1 VSLAFKE
8 DRVPINVLVADDSE
22 MMRKA
27 MRKTLDEEPRI
38 RIVGEAS
45 SFAST
50 MQMIADLKPDVLLLD
65 LHLADKRD
73 FAPGFVKSQL
83 VSVDC
88 TVAVSFSNDEEAQ
101 GLAESY
107 GAEILLDKMKLY
119 SQLVPAILQC
129 RDTAA

>member
-1 VSLAFKE
+1 
-8 DRVPINVLVADDSE
+8 VPIDVLVADDSD

-27 MRKTLDEEPRI
+27 IRKTLGEEPRI

-45 SFAST
+45 NFAST
-50 MQMIADLKPDVLLLD
+50 MQMIADFKPDVLLLD
-65 LHLADKRD
+65 LHLPEQRD
-73 FAPGFVKSQL
+73 FPPGFVKSQL
-83 VSVDC
+83 VSVNR

-129 RDTAA
+129 RAAA